1 MALAGAQ
8 RPRGVLLTP
17 PARRR
22 DPRSFPALA
31 RTLGGSAF
39 CAFCAFLPALLPFA
53 ALAEI
58 TGKPAIID
66 GDTIE
71 IAGWPIRLF
80 GVDAPERAQ
89 TCLAAGK
96 RWRCGMEAEM
106 ALAFFVARN
115 WVTCLEKGRGPAG
128 QTLAVCYA
136 GGVGGPDLGRWL
148 VSQGWALAVP
158 GVGARYAEEQAAA
171 RGAGK
176 GLWRGRFVAPWAWR
190 QGQRLPAAEPP
201 SQ

>member
-1 MALAGAQ
+1 MAGAQ

-22 DPRSFPALA
+22 DPRSFRGLA
-31 RTLGGSAF
+31 RTLGRSA
-39 CAFCAFLPALLPFA
+39 CCAFLLAPLPFA

-96 RWRCGMEAEM
+96 RWRCGTKRKPPVVA
-106 ALAFFVARN
+106 ALV
-115 WVTCLEKGRGPAG
+115 E
-128 QTLAVCYA
+128 
-136 GGVGGPDLGRWL
+136 VGEFKP
-148 VSQGWALAVP
+148 
-158 GVGARYAEEQAAA
+158 
-171 RGAGK
+171 K
-176 GLWRGRFVAPWAWR
+176 
-190 QGQRLPAAEPP
+190 
-201 SQ
+201 

>member
-1 MALAGAQ
+1 MAVAGAR

-17 PARRR
+17 PAPRR
-22 DPRSFPALA
+22 DPRSLRGRARAL
-31 RTLGGSAF
+31 GFSASL
-39 CAFCAFLPALLPFA
+39 AFLLALPPLA
-53 ALAEI
+53 AGAEI

-71 IAGWPIRLF
+71 IAGLPIRLF

-89 TCLAAGK
+89 TCRAAGK

-115 WVTCLEKGRGPAG
+115 WVTCIEKGRGPAG
-128 QTLAVCYA
+128 QAIAVCYA

-148 VSQGWALAVP
+148 VSQGCAIAEP
-158 GVGARYAEEQAAA
+158 GPGARYAGEQAAA
-171 RGAGK
+171 RGARK

-190 QGQRLPAAEPP
+190 RGQRLPATEPS